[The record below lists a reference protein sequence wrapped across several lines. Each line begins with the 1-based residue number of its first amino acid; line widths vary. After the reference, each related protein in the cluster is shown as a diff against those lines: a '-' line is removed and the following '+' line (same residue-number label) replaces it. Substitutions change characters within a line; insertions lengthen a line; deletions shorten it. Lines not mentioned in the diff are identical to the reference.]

1 VIIPSRIAP
10 PQERCRGL
18 LDKIVVTRLERRLKS
33 LSKWAKTSA
42 IWETLYNERKLNM
55 KMLPVNLIACA
66 LGATLWIMPIKADA
80 DADDVAKIRA
90 LEDQF
95 VAAFNAKDVDAIM
108 KVYVPD
114 ETLVVFDVVPPR
126 QYVGA
131 NAYRKDWEAF
141 FATLKGPLQFKI
153 GDLSIETDG
162 NLGYSHSIQYVS
174 GTDMK
179 GQPLNLTVRVT
190 DAYRKINGK
199 WLIIHEHVSVP
210 VDMETGKPDFSSKP

>member
-1 VIIPSRIAP
+1 
-10 PQERCRGL
+10 
-18 LDKIVVTRLERRLKS
+18 
-33 LSKWAKTSA
+33 
-42 IWETLYNERKLNM
+42 M
-55 KMLPVNLIACA
+55 KMIPVNMIACA
-66 LGATLWIMPIKADA
+66 LGATLWIMPIKAGA

-95 VAAFNAKDVDAIM
+95 VAAFNAKNVDAIM
-108 KVYVPD
+108 NVYVPD

-141 FATLKGPLQFKI
+141 LVLFKGPLQFKI
-153 GDLSIETDG
+153 SDLSITTDG
-162 NLGYSHSIQYVS
+162 NLGYSHSIQHVS

-179 GQPLNLTVRVT
+179 GQPLNFTVRVT

-210 VDMETGKPDFSSKP
+210 VDMETGKPDLSSKP